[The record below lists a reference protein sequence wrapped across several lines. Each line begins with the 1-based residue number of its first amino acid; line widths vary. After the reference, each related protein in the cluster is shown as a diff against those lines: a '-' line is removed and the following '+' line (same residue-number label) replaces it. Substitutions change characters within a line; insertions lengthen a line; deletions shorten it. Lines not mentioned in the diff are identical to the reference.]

1 MRGIVKYLLLLFAGI
16 MAASCVFDAARCD
29 VPAESHS
36 IMFTISMEG
45 ENTKAIWND
54 KYESVD
60 GVPFDYRILPDQLRV
75 VVIADD
81 GTRLGEIQD
90 LYYWPENEAHTIFK
104 FMGQMPDGFV
114 DHYKAND
121 NQPYKFIVLANCSD
135 HQSGEQYI
143 TYSHTQLIEPSKDD
157 KAAPSV
163 GHAIPMWGVTEVDM
177 KSIFEN
183 GTHNIGEIWLLR
195 AAAKIEV
202 NLSAD
207 VRNKGTTI
215 NSATLKYYN
224 QTGYVLPSGALE
236 VSETGLLDQE
246 NCIRVYRHAAVNLP
260 FVKDENTG
268 NYYVY
273 VTEYDNTNYPGERN
287 KISLEFNIGDEKK
300 YFEDAISF
308 CEYSDGKPQ
317 EDLHYDIVRN
327 HIYQFEILSI
337 AGDNLELRYT
347 VADWDAERWDTNG
360 DGELDSDYEEHELA
374 YPTYHNPVVPREY
387 LTLEPGQITDY
398 KITKQPQMYY
408 NANNLEEGAFECFF
422 QIVAPADVKWK
433 PGITGTKENYQIRI
447 YKGVTSSN
455 LTGEIAYDSA
465 LNDLQA
471 DLGCCQQNQWFRI
484 VVFPLSGD
492 GAGENNIDFTIS
504 YYQEWTQQYI
514 HLYINGEYDRIRW
527 PGSGTNPKIITIA
540 HVEQQ
545 VTSEIDE

>member
-29 VPAESHS
+29 VPAAKPHN

-45 ENTKAIWND
+45 ENTKARWD
-54 KYESVD
+54 ETYTSVD

-75 VVIADD
+75 VVIAND

-90 LYYWPENEAHTIFK
+90 LYYWPENEAHTIYK

-163 GHAIPMWGVTEVDM
+163 GHAIPMWGVKEVNM
-177 KSIFEN
+177 KTIFEN
-183 GTHNIGEIWLLR
+183 GTHNIGYISLLR

-202 NLSAD
+202 NLSAN
-207 VRNKGTTI
+207 VRNNGTTI

-236 VSETGLLDQE
+236 FSETGLLDQE

-260 FVKDENTG
+260 FVKDEKTG

-308 CEYSDGKPQ
+308 CEYREGKPQ
-317 EDLHYDIVRN
+317 ENSHYNIVRN

-337 AGDNLELRYT
+337 AGDNLELQYT
-347 VADWDAERWDTNG
+347 VADWDAERWDTDG

-374 YPTYHNPVVPREY
+374 YPTYHNPVVPASYFADDFSFEKVGKPKMQY
-387 LTLEPGQITDY
+387 SGNQ
-398 KITKQPQMYY
+398 
-408 NANNLEEGAFECFF
+408 ANLETDAFECFF
-422 QIVAPADVKWK
+422 QITAPVREELWK
-433 PGITGTKENYQIRI
+433 PVFIGGTKENYMIRV
-447 YKGVTSSN
+447 YDHNGYLLYETGNKDKEKALGVC
-455 LTGEIAYDSA
+455 
-465 LNDLQA
+465 A
-471 DLGCCQQNQWFRI
+471 DHTEWFRI
-484 VVFPLSGD
+484 LVFPLSVD
-492 GAGENNIDFTIS
+492 GAGNDNIEFGIT
-504 YYQEWTQQYI
+504 YYQMWTDQWI
-514 HLYINGEYDRIRW
+514 NLYVNGEYDHIRW
-527 PGSGTNPKIITIA
+527 PESGDNPKVIKIKHFQA
-540 HVEQQ
+540 GAEQN
-545 VTSEIDE
+545 VTENDE